1 MGKTA
6 AHVSKAFRRDTVP
19 RRLRGAVILG
29 IETSCDETAAAV
41 LRGRRIL
48 SSVVST
54 QTDVHAAFA
63 GVVPELASRA
73 HLERL
78 PTVLDR
84 ALSRAF
90 GPKGRLRDLA
100 SRVDAVAYTRGP
112 GLAGALLVGKV
123 AAQTLA
129 EVHGLPLIGVN
140 HLEAHALAGGLVREL
155 RAPFLSLVVSGGHTE
170 LVWVR
175 RLGRYRVLGRTRD
188 DAAGEVFDKVAKF
201 LRLGYPGGP
210 AVERAARRGDPRA
223 VPLPRPTMPGTWDFS
238 FSGLKTAVLY
248 AVRDAGHADGE
259 RVRPAAPTSR
269 PLPERF
275 VADLCASFQEAVVD
289 TLVEKTLRAAAHAGV
304 RRIALGGGVAAN
316 GPLRARFARRAAEE
330 GFDCVLPPLSLCTD
344 NAAMVAHVAAQ
355 RFARGRLSPRLEVDP
370 SLPIRSWA

>member
-1 MGKTA
+1 MGKG
-6 AHVSKAFRRDTVP
+6 RP
-19 RRLRGAVILG
+19 PIILG

-41 LRGRRIL
+41 LRGRRVL
-48 SSVVST
+48 SNVVSS

-78 PTVLDR
+78 PLVLDR
-84 ALSRAF
+84 ALSLAF
-90 GPKGRLRDLA
+90 GPKAGLRDLA
-100 SRVDAVAYTRGP
+100 GRVDAVAYTRGP

-140 HLEAHALAGGLVREL
+140 HLEGHALAGGLVREF
-155 RAPFLSLVVSGGHTE
+155 RAPFISLVVSGGHTE

-175 RLGRYRVLGRTRD
+175 RPGRYRVLGRTRD

-210 AVERAARRGDPRA
+210 SVERAARSGDPRA

-259 RVRPAAPTSR
+259 RVRPASPTSR

-304 RRIALGGGVAAN
+304 RRIIVGGGVAAN
-316 GPLRARFARRAAEE
+316 GRLRERFELRAAQDGVE
-330 GFDCVLPPLSLCTD
+330 CILPPLSLCTD
-344 NAAMVAHVAAQ
+344 NAAMVAYVAAQ
-355 RFARGRLSPRLEVDP
+355 RLARGKLSPRLEVDP